1 MRSRF
6 DELARTAL
14 AEITPATSVG
24 ELVHEVDES
33 EGVVTLQYRSL
44 LDGYP
49 SWLWTVS
56 VAQVDGEEPTVLEA
70 ELMPGEGALLAPD
83 WVPWSERLAE
93 YEAAKASEAAD
104 DEDDDSD
111 EDDEALDDD
120 SEDDE
125 SEDDDS
131 DDDDS
136 EDDDL
141 GSDILHGGD
150 LDGVDIDEPE
160 DDESE
165 GDDSHDD
172 DSEDDD
178 EPDDDSDD
186 DESDEDD
193 APAR

>member
-24 ELVHEVDES
+24 ELVHEVEES

-111 EDDEALDDD
+111 EDEDD
-120 SEDDE
+120 SDEDDP
-125 SEDDDS
+125 EDDT

-165 GDDSHDD
+165 GDESEGAE
-172 DSEDDD
+172 SEDDD
-178 EPDDDSDD
+178 EPDGDSDD